1 MTDSLRSLVAR
12 SYKLRIVPGEILLAE
27 VTIEVV
33 AKDGTLNSLLTAI
46 RECSVFIMHLP
57 ISNRRDLFSPACLT
71 CIFGLLN
78 FS

>member
-46 RECSVFIMHLP
+46 RECSVLKCALRSM
-57 ISNRRDLFSPACLT
+57 A
-71 CIFGLLN
+71 N
-78 FS
+78 FKPP